1 MNKPGNF
8 EIILLI
14 GVMTCALD
22 PVGSFLSPMHGHHFL
37 ASSLLDL

>member
-22 PVGSFLSPMHGHHFL
+22 PLVFFLPPMHGHHFL
-37 ASSLLDL
+37 APSLLDL